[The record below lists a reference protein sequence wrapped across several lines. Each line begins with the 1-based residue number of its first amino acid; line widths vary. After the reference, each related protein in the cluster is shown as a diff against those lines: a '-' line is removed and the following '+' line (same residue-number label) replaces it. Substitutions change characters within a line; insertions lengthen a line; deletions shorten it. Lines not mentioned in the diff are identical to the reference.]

1 MRNIEIMKQLIVIA
15 ISAFL
20 FAACGNSPQPVANT
34 NTNAAATPASNT
46 DSLVISSHKSET
58 KPVTDSKPQST
69 SGGSPNQRPADI
81 KAQTAAI
88 EKAEKEFKAKPK
100 DEAAKKAL
108 AKAYFDR
115 AFTLT
120 EAAQYSAALGD
131 FRKGLKLDP
140 SDTKAKEMHDQIVEI
155 YGMLGKEVPKEGQ
168 EMAPDGGDKPKQ

>member
-20 FAACGNSPQPVANT
+20 FAACGNSPAQIS
-34 NTNAAATPASNT
+34 NTNAVATPASNT
-46 DSLVISSHKSET
+46 NSLVISSHKSET
-58 KPVTDSKPQST
+58 KPVTESKPQST
-69 SGGSPNQRPADI
+69 SGGSPNQRPTDI

-115 AFTLT
+115 AFVLT

-140 SDTKAKEMHDQIVEI
+140 SDAKAKEMHDQIVEI

-168 EMAPDGGDKPKQ
+168 EMAPDGTDKPKQ

>member
-1 MRNIEIMKQLIVIA
+1 MKQIIVIA

-20 FAACGNSPQPVANT
+20 FAACGNTPQPVANT
-34 NTNAAATPASNT
+34 NTNTAATPASNSN
-46 DSLVISSHKSET
+46 SLVISSHKSEST
-58 KPVTDSKPQST
+58 PTSETKPQST

-88 EKAEKEFKAKPK
+88 EKAEKDLKAKPN
-100 DEAAKKAL
+100 DDAAKKAL

-120 EAAQYSAALGD
+120 DAAQYSAALGD

-140 SDTKAKEMHDQIVEI
+140 SDAKAKQMHDQIVEI